1 MLLSVLLNYIDKYE
15 DLETVSFLENIS
27 GTLIALLPIRD
38 ETQKRNDKI
47 SEMFRPTQPFQP
59 GCYLVKVKSND
70 EPFGIDKSIFLNLI
84 CFLTL
89 EYINSFTS
97 GCW

>member
-47 SEMFRPTQPFQP
+47 SEMFRPT
-59 GCYLVKVKSND
+59 
-70 EPFGIDKSIFLNLI
+70 
-84 CFLTL
+84 
-89 EYINSFTS
+89 
-97 GCW
+97 